1 MENYNENS
9 NSGVVPAMQA
19 AGEIGVNGV
28 PAGGGAN
35 PMANLEQGLKRIFG
49 DKFDIHDELSQGLLL
64 RHLAVNREQNE
75 KLAEVLERDPRLA
88 QMITDMIEGKR
99 NAHSAMARYFGTSMM
114 RVDEESPE
122 FEEIMLADEE
132 RKQEVMRIAND
143 RREYER
149 NLEESL
155 PVIEQF
161 CAERGY
167 DASEFMDNVWEQVVF
182 PIMAGKYTVDVCTAL
197 DHAITYEKDVADAF
211 EAGNVKGRNMN
222 IQRMKED
229 YGDGLPKGMSS
240 AAPDMEDRPQR
251 NSLIEKALKA

>member
-1 MENYNENS
+1 M
-9 NSGVVPAMQA
+9 
-19 AGEIGVNGV
+19 
-28 PAGGGAN
+28 
-35 PMANLEQGLKRIFG
+35 
-49 DKFDIHDELSQGLLL
+49 
-64 RHLAVNREQNE
+64 NREQNE
-75 KLAEVLERDPRLA
+75 RLAEVLGNDPRLA
-88 QMITDMIEGKR
+88 QMLADMVDGKR

-161 CAERGY
+161 CADRGY

>member
-28 PAGGGAN
+28 PSGGGAN